1 MTRRQTLLL
10 LALASIW
17 GGSYALIKVALDDG
31 VPWAW
36 VAFLRIALGALVVTA
51 IAVRRLGWRPLT
63 ERARWIPPVAAAQI
77 ALPFLLISWGER
89 RLDSGLAGVLV
100 AMAPLFTVLLAGR
113 FVPETA
119 LGRRGV
125 VGVGI
130 GFVGVVLLF
139 GVDLSGSTALVVA
152 GLALVSAALGYGI
165 GSTLSR
171 VKLKGMPPLAASAST
186 LLWSAAITA
195 LAAIPSGA
203 PGTPSGGTVLALLF
217 LGAIGTG
224 IAYLIFFTLNAEV
237 GPSRTMLVTYLAPVF
252 AIGYGAAFL
261 DERVTVAMIV
271 GIVLVIGGSLLGSRG
286 PARGAATPA
295 VEAAPSVPT
304 GPRV

>member
-1 MTRRQTLLL
+1 VTRRQTLLL
-10 LALASIW
+10 LALAGIW

-31 VPWAW
+31 MPWAW
-36 VAFLRIALGALVVTA
+36 IAFLRIGLGALVVTA
-51 IAVRRLGWRPLT
+51 IAVRRLGWRPLLQNAGWT
-63 ERARWIPPVAAAQI
+63 PPIAAAQI

-119 LGRRGV
+119 LSRRGV
-125 VGVGI
+125 LGVGI

-139 GVDLSGSTALVVA
+139 GADLSGSAELVVA
-152 GLALVSAALGYGI
+152 GLALVLAALGYGI

-171 VKLKGMPPLAASAST
+171 VRLQGMPPLAASAAT
-186 LLWSAAITA
+186 LLWSTLITGA
-195 LAAIPSGA
+195 VAIPSGA
-203 PGTPSGGTVLALLF
+203 PPSPSGGTILALAF

-224 IAYLIFFTLNAEV
+224 IAYLIFFTLNSEV

-261 DERVTVAMIV
+261 DESITVGIVV
-271 GIVLVIGGSLLGSRG
+271 GIVLVIGGSLLGGRSKPRAPG
-286 PARGAATPA
+286 EVPA
-295 VEAAPSVPT
+295 
-304 GPRV
+304 

>member
-1 MTRRQTLLL
+1 VTRRQTLLL
-10 LALASIW
+10 LALAGIW

-36 VAFLRIALGALVVTA
+36 IAFLRIALGALVVTA

-63 ERARWIPPVAAAQI
+63 ERPRWIPPVAAVQI
-77 ALPFLLISWGER
+77 AVPFLLISWGER

-100 AMAPLFTVLLAGR
+100 ATAPLFTVLLAGR

-125 VGVGI
+125 LGVGL

-139 GVDLSGSTALVVA
+139 GVDLSGSADLVVA
-152 GLALVSAALGYGI
+152 GLALVTAALGYGI
-165 GSTLSR
+165 GATLSR
-171 VKLKGMPPLAASAST
+171 VRLRGMPPLAASAAT
-186 LLWSAAITA
+186 LLWSAAICGI
-195 LAAIPSGA
+195 AAVPTGLPPAPSA
-203 PGTPSGGTVLALLF
+203 GTVVALLF
-217 LGAIGTG
+217 LGAVGTG
-224 IAYLIFFTLNAEV
+224 IAYVIFFTLNAEV

-261 DERVTVAMIV
+261 DETVTVAMIA
-271 GIVLVIGGSLLGSRG
+271 GIGLVIGGSFLGGRG
-286 PARGAATPA
+286 PAR
-295 VEAAPSVPT
+295 AAPPEPA
-304 GPRV
+304 PRAAA

>member
-1 MTRRQTLLL
+1 MTRRQTALL

-31 VPWAW
+31 IPWAW
-36 VAFLRIALGALVVTA
+36 VAFLRIGLGALVVTA

-63 ERARWIPPVAAAQI
+63 GNARWMPPIAAAQI

-113 FVPETA
+113 FVPDTA

-139 GVDLSGSTALVVA
+139 GVDLSGDGELVVA

-165 GSTLSR
+165 GATLSR
-171 VKLKGMPPLAASAST
+171 IRLRGMPPLAASAAT
-186 LLWSAAITA
+186 LLWSTAICALFAA
-195 LAAIPSGA
+195 PSGLPPA
-203 PGTPSGGTVLALLF
+203 PGAGTVLALVV
-217 LGAIGTG
+217 LGAVGTG
-224 IAYLIFFTLNAEV
+224 IAYVIFFTLNAEV
-237 GPSRTMLVTYLAPVF
+237 GPSRAMLVTYLAPVF
-252 AIGYGAAFL
+252 AILYGTAFL
-261 DERVTVAMIV
+261 DERVTAAMVA
-271 GIVLVIGGSLLGSRG
+271 GIVLVIGGSLLGSGWSR
-286 PARGAATPA
+286 RRA
-295 VEAAPSVPT
+295 VPVPDA
-304 GPRV
+304 

>member
-1 MTRRQTLLL
+1 VTRRQTALL
-10 LALASIW
+10 LALAGIW

-31 VPWAW
+31 IPWAW
-36 VAFLRIALGALVVTA
+36 VAFLRIGLGALVVTA

-63 ERARWIPPVAAAQI
+63 ERARWTPPVAAAQI

-119 LGRRGV
+119 LGRRGT

-139 GVDLSGSTALVVA
+139 GVDLSGSVELVVA
-152 GLALVSAALGYGI
+152 GLALVTAALGYGI

-171 VKLKGMPPLAASAST
+171 VRLRGMPPLAASAST
-186 LLWSAAITA
+186 LLWSTAITG
-195 LAAIPSGA
+195 LVAIPSGLPPA
-203 PGTPSGGTVLALLF
+203 PHAGTVLALLF
-217 LGAIGTG
+217 LGAVGTG
-224 IAYLIFFTLNAEV
+224 IAYVIFFTLNVEV

-261 DERVTVAMIV
+261 DESVTAALVA
-271 GIVLVIGGSLLGSRG
+271 GIVLVIGGSLLGGRG
-286 PARGAATPA
+286 PGRR
-295 VEAAPSVPT
+295 PT
-304 GPRV
+304 GGGDR

>member
-10 LALASIW
+10 LALAGIW

-36 VAFLRIALGALVVTA
+36 VAFLRIGLGAVVVTA
-51 IAVRRLGWRPLT
+51 IAVGKLGWRPLT
-63 ERARWIPPVAAAQI
+63 RNARWTPPIAAAQI
-77 ALPFLLISWGER
+77 AVPFLLISWGER

-113 FVPETA
+113 FVPDTA

-125 VGVGI
+125 LGVGI

-139 GVDLSGSTALVVA
+139 GADLSGSADLVVA
-152 GLALVSAALGYGI
+152 GLALVLAALGYGI

-171 VKLKGMPPLAASAST
+171 VRLQGMPPLAASAAA
-186 LLWSAAITA
+186 LIWSAVLTS
-195 LAAIPSGA
+195 LVAIPSGA
-203 PGTPSGGTVLALLF
+203 PPAPSGGTIVALVF
-217 LGAIGTG
+217 LGAFGTG

-261 DERVTVAMIV
+261 DEPITIGIVA
-271 GIVLVIGGSLLGSRG
+271 GIVLVIGGSLLGGRSKA
-286 PARGAATPA
+286 ARAPVETPA
-295 VEAAPSVPT
+295 
-304 GPRV
+304 